1 MIKRL
6 KIKGLYGHYNYD
18 IMFNATQRIKILIG
32 PNGYGKTTILKIM
45 YHIMNR
51 DYWYFNLLIFRDII
65 VEFDNSVKVH
75 IYKTCGEPDL
85 FGTTGNGDITES
97 CFCLIDERENNDG
110 IVNTFILSKNYI
122 LRKLRRATSAY
133 RTIDSM
139 QNIDFEDILNRNYVF
154 AEDEFLPEGHKTLS
168 DFLQTQKC
176 LFVKEQR
183 VQYEGL
189 DSRYERYVVNKYNV
203 DKIAGDLK
211 AILSYYQN
219 AYIEKCQKIDSEFV
233 GKLLSLD
240 DKDKNLDKRSYEK
253 FVDQLKGI
261 LETYQ
266 EYGLATDLKIDYR
279 YDERYGTVLY
289 QYISDMIDKINA
301 YKELWLRLSSFDKV
315 LKSKEFANKQMKIN
329 AKEGLVAQDMDTKSP
344 IPLHKLSS
352 GEQNLIIL
360 YFYLLFKT
368 TPDMTIC
375 LDEPENSLHVA
386 WQETMLTDLRTIAD
400 VLKLQIIVATHSVDF
415 VNGNWDDCFDLFE
428 GMKKNV
434 NEL

>member
-1 MIKRL
+1 M
-6 KIKGLYGHYNYD
+6 
-18 IMFNATQRIKILIG
+18 
-32 PNGYGKTTILKIM
+32 
-45 YHIMNR
+45 
-51 DYWYFNLLIFRDII
+51 
-65 VEFDNSVKVH
+65 
-75 IYKTCGEPDL
+75 
-85 FGTTGNGDITES
+85 
-97 CFCLIDERENNDG
+97 
-110 IVNTFILSKNYI
+110 
-122 LRKLRRATSAY
+122 
-133 RTIDSM
+133 
-139 QNIDFEDILNRNYVF
+139 
-154 AEDEFLPEGHKTLS
+154 
-168 DFLQTQKC
+168 
-176 LFVKEQR
+176 KEQR

-211 AILSYYQN
+211 AILSSYQN

-240 DKDKNLDKRSYEK
+240 DKDKNLDKRNYEK

-279 YDERYGTVLY
+279 YDEQYGTVLY

-329 AKEGLVAQDMDTKSP
+329 AKEGLVAQDMDTNSP

-368 TPDMTIC
+368 TPYMTIC